1 MKETKNIIKKFETK
15 GYKLVEV
22 KKLYNEPQ
30 PIMALTNSL
39 DLPIIEKKDKVTVY
53 ELHRVKAT
61 SYFFTNQEEVFEVK
75 EINSKGFEYMK
86 NDKLRK
92 INKTKYEIE
101 LDCEKYTFKNLK
113 VFLGIA

>member
-1 MKETKNIIKKFETK
+1 MNLGKNGILIKTFLRLVGIIKSKIGLNQTLLK
-15 GYKLVEV
+15 
-22 KKLYNEPQ
+22 
-30 PIMALTNSL
+30 T
-39 DLPIIEKKDKVTVY
+39 
-53 ELHRVKAT
+53 
-61 SYFFTNQEEVFEVK
+61 YFYTNQEEVFEVK